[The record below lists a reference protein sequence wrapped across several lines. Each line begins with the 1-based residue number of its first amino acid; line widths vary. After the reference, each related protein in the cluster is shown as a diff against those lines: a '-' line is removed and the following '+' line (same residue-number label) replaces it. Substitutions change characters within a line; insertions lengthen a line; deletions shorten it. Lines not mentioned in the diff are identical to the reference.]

1 MKYFFGVLIGAVIGY
16 ITNWVAI
23 KMLFRPHYEKRLFGI
38 RLPFTPGL
46 IPKEKARISRSV
58 GETVGS
64 HLLTNDV
71 MVSALSNDNIKKH
84 LKNVIEEK
92 IDSIKHLDNSLD
104 EVLENKLGKFY
115 RKSKVRLQTKASSYV
130 LSKVRSEEFINSAT
144 KLIMNK
150 INIMLLE
157 KPNEIKELFSGNG
170 FCNNVLNDISKEFD
184 KPKIVQYINQNIN
197 KSLEHLVS
205 ENMKVEDIVPVQV
218 FSSINTY
225 IYNERD
231 VISKQLIS
239 ILREEKVEEKIKEAI
254 KNNVLSGMNPLVS
267 MFLNVDSV
275 YDKFLL
281 AINGYLEDDEN
292 KILLVSYLDTAI
304 SRFGKKQVKDVLN
317 EIPQDSIESLIN
329 ILSASAVEKLVTPD
343 VLEVGLKLILD
354 KIDSF
359 ESYHHILI
367 LLAENYEDR
376 IEKYIKSAIK
386 ALAMSGVFEEKIY
399 SAIDVSIKE
408 ISNASIS
415 KLLCSYDGSINDELY
430 NLIENIYNKF
440 INDEGANIIN
450 VINIPKIVEDQIN
463 SFDVDY
469 AEKIILD
476 IASKELSAITWL
488 GALLGGIIGILSP
501 ILSNIGS

>member
-1 MKYFFGVLIGAVIGY
+1 MKYFFGVLIGAIIGY

-84 LKNVIEEK
+84 LKNIIEEK
-92 IDSIKHLDNSLD
+92 IGSIKHLDNSLD
-104 EVLENKLGKFY
+104 EVLENKLGEFY
-115 RKSKVRLQTKASSYV
+115 RKSKVRLQAKASSYV
-130 LSKVRSEEFINSAT
+130 LSKVSSEEFINSAT

-157 KPNEIKELFSGNG
+157 KPNEIKEIFSGNG
-170 FCNNVLNDISKEFD
+170 FFNNVLNDISKEFD
-184 KPKIVQYINQNIN
+184 KSKIVQYINQNIN
-197 KSLEHLVS
+197 QSLEHLVS

-218 FSSINTY
+218 FSSVNAY

-231 VISKQLIS
+231 VISKQLLAIFM
-239 ILREEKVEEKIKEAI
+239 EEKVEEKVKEAI

-275 YDKFLL
+275 YDKFVL

-292 KILLVSYLDTAI
+292 KILLASYLDTAI
-304 SRFGKKQVKDVLN
+304 SRFGEKQVKDVLD
-317 EIPQDSIESLIN
+317 EIPQDSIESLIS

-343 VLEVGLKLILD
+343 VLEGGLKLILD

-386 ALAMSGVFEEKIY
+386 TLVMSGVFEEKLY
-399 SAIDVSIKE
+399 SAIDIPIKE

-415 KLLCSYDGSINDELY
+415 KLLYSYDGSINDELF
-430 NLIENIYNKF
+430 NLIENIYNNF
-440 INDEGANIIN
+440 INDEGSNIIN
-450 VINIPKIVEDQIN
+450 VINIPKVVEDQIN

-469 AEKIILD
+469 VEKIILD

-501 ILSNIGS
+501 ILSNIGN